1 MSCSAFLCLAVQRER
16 SSSRVSDALVIA
28 WLFRMLNFHVSLIG
42 TRYTIFQPKVHH
54 LLAQVVVVVNEGTF
68 AEIFF
73 SRLLGEGLEWHFGV
87 ATLVNKLT
95 TNTSQVLWGM
105 SVMASE

>member
-1 MSCSAFLCLAVQRER
+1 M
-16 SSSRVSDALVIA
+16 IA

-54 LLAQVVVVVNEGTF
+54 LLAQVVVLVNEGTF

-73 SRLLGEGLEWHFGV
+73 SQLLGEGLEWQFGV
-87 ATLVNKLT
+87 ATLVNKLPT
-95 TNTSQVLWGM
+95 DTAQLL
-105 SVMASE
+105 

>member
-1 MSCSAFLCLAVQRER
+1 
-16 SSSRVSDALVIA
+16 
-28 WLFRMLNFHVSLIG
+28 MLNFHVSLIG

-54 LLAQVVVVVNEGTF
+54 LLAQVVVLVNEGTF

-87 ATLVNKLT
+87 ATLVNKLPT
-95 TNTSQVLWGM
+95 DTAQLL
-105 SVMASE
+105 